1 VVANRREDIWL
12 ARAIEIIPT
21 FVAERGAVIWP
32 EVVANLAEGD
42 WISTN
47 LPAAGYR
54 SLQPHILA
62 RARTELVEEG
72 VLMPES
78 VVLNHR
84 EITVYLDGPGLAARR
99 TKEIRATA
107 AAKRRLYRT
116 YLSWTTTAPLCG
128 HVAEQV
134 VEATLRALAGTHI
147 WLPPDFRRGQV
158 SRLRGRDVPGG
169 PLDAAGFIPHNAAD
183 PGAGLAAFAVEVKN
197 LRGWLY
203 PWSHEVWDLLA
214 KLGEFPDVVPILVA
228 RRLHPTT
235 FRMFKDVG
243 AIGFDA
249 RNQWFAERAG
259 ASYID
264 PPTFERV
271 RRTFG
276 FDDALLLSRP
286 PEPHRPLTRFFTTTL
301 VQQPPVGDRPPLILA
316 QGERWEEVAPIA
328 SHFTDLRAERMDG
341 PDRRALLGEFAARL
355 ADAGLLDTRGWVR
368 LPDEY
373 YEEDDPDWEPDWDEV

>member
-1 VVANRREDIWL
+1 
-12 ARAIEIIPT
+12 
-21 FVAERGAVIWP
+21 
-32 EVVANLAEGD
+32 
-42 WISTN
+42 
-47 LPAAGYR
+47 
-54 SLQPHILA
+54 
-62 RARTELVEEG
+62 
-72 VLMPES
+72 
-78 VVLNHR
+78 
-84 EITVYLDGPGLAARR
+84 
-99 TKEIRATA
+99 
-107 AAKRRLYRT
+107 
-116 YLSWTTTAPLCG
+116 
-128 HVAEQV
+128 
-134 VEATLRALAGTHI
+134 
-147 WLPPDFRRGQV
+147 
-158 SRLRGRDVPGG
+158 
-169 PLDAAGFIPHNAAD
+169 
-183 PGAGLAAFAVEVKN
+183 
-197 LRGWLY
+197 
-203 PWSHEVWDLLA
+203 VWDLLA

-264 PPTFERV
+264 TPTFERV